1 MKLGERFGR
10 LVVVSRAPDVV
21 PKQTRWNCVCD
32 CGNAKVVYAT
42 HLRSGTTVSCGC
54 YSSEQASKRAST
66 HGSVRHLAY
75 RPWVLM
81 KQRCLNPN
89 ATSYAEYGG
98 RGVKICEQW
107 MDFEKFLEDMG
118 PRPSKNH
125 QIDRMDNGGDY
136 EPKNCRWATRREQ
149 QNNRAVTKFVIID
162 GAKRPLADV
171 AREYGIKRTTLYMRL
186 FRCGWSL
193 ERALKR

>member
-1 MKLGERFGR
+1 
-10 LVVVSRAPDVV
+10 
-21 PKQTRWNCVCD
+21 
-32 CGNAKVVYAT
+32 
-42 HLRSGTTVSCGC
+42 
-54 YSSEQASKRAST
+54 
-66 HGSVRHLAY
+66 
-75 RPWVLM
+75 M